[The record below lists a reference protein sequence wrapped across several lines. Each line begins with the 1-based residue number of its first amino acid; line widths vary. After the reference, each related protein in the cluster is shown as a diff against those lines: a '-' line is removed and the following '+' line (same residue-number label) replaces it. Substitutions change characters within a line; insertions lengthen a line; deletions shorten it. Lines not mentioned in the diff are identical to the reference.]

1 MSDGYALGNLFRD
14 YSINHRDR
22 MSTVK
27 IVLCYCIFH
36 DGEFRCMYHDAQL
49 LFEIPYLTKGIAI
62 DCSDRGQVAG
72 LENYYKSSLGEKDG
86 NFLLERTMSYCS
98 ASSGWT

>member
-14 YSINHRDR
+14 YSIQ
-22 MSTVK
+22 T
-27 IVLCYCIFH
+27 IVTGGQQCASSCAIAFLG
-36 DGEFRCMYHDAQL
+36 GEFRNMYHDAQP
-49 LFEIPYLTKGIAI
+49 LFHAPYLTNGIAI

-86 NFLLERTMSYCS
+86 NNY
-98 ASSGWT
+98 